1 MFDRFCLRAL
11 LLGGVLLPLASCST
25 TSLTTIVISP
35 TTFTT
40 TLALSSN
47 GDALP
52 PSQQMWTQYTAM
64 GYYGHAGHQ
73 TTRDITKEVTWIS
86 YTPLLVTVNSTGVAT
101 VSGQATGFSQITA
114 MEPGFNGDI
123 MSNASTFTVN
133 LPSTVTTSD
142 VTSLA
147 ISPNPGTIAAIGKT
161 LGFTVIGTTG
171 TGQTVDL
178 TTSVSWSSST
188 TAVANIG
195 QFTGVATAVSA
206 GSTVITATYTNS
218 DGLKV
223 TASAALTVQ

>member
-86 YTPLLVTVNSTGVAT
+86 YTPLLVTVSSTGVAT

-133 LPSTVTTSD
+133 LPSSVSTSD

-147 ISPNPGTIAAIGKT
+147 ITPNPATIAAVGKT
-161 LGFTVIGTTG
+161 LGLVAIGTTG
-171 TGQTVDL
+171 TGQTENLSTAV
-178 TTSVSWSSST
+178 TWTSST
-188 TAVANIG
+188 P
-195 QFTGVATAVSA
+195 GVATIGQSTGLVTAVSV
-206 GSTVITATYTNS
+206 GSTVITATYTNA

-223 TASAALTVQ
+223 TATTSLTVQ